1 MRRQSRACVG
11 DERRRVGVRLRAR
24 VCGRYAHGAAL
35 PPHTATRPLVSR
47 ASPTMRFSV
56 EGVEVFFPYDR
67 LYPEQYAYMV
77 EMKRALD
84 ARGHGALEMPTGTG
98 KTITCLSLCVSY
110 QLAHPECGKLIY
122 CTRTV
127 PEMEKVLAELRTLH
141 EYIGKALGTET
152 ARMLALGLSSRKNMC
167 IHPKVADEGS
177 RESVDARCRRL
188 TASWVREKK
197 LEREA
202 RGEAPADEADGKEL
216 ESCEF
221 FEDFESAGEGAV
233 LPPGVYTL
241 HDLRAFGRTKKWCPY
256 FLARN
261 MIAYANVVVY
271 NYQYLLDPKV
281 AGLVSSALEKECI
294 VVFDEA
300 HNIDN
305 VCIEAL
311 SVNLRQQTLD
321 NAGRSITALNSRIER
336 AKQTDE
342 RRLRQEYERLVNG
355 LAQQG
360 VLARGGGEDA
370 LMNPVIPDDI
380 LREAVPGNIR
390 RAEHF
395 VAVLRRFV
403 EYLKI
408 RLQSTQVEQ
417 ETPTAFL
424 SHCAANA
431 GIDGK
436 TLKFCYDRLT
446 SLLKTLEVVDMEEFN
461 ALSLV
466 ADFATLVGTYSKGF
480 SLILEPY
487 DERYPNI
494 PDPVLQLS
502 CLDASLA
509 IKPVFERFQSVFITS
524 GTLSPIDLYP
534 KLLGFNPVSI
544 RSLNMTL
551 TRDCLCPMV
560 ITRGADQQAVST
572 KFDMRDDP
580 NVIQNYGRILI
591 GLAQTVPDGIVAF
604 FVSYSYMENIVSKWH
619 ETGVLREIMQ
629 HKLVFIET
637 TDVVETSL
645 ALDNYRRACNCG
657 RGAIFLSV
665 ARGKVAEG
673 IDFDRHY
680 GRAVV
685 MYGVPY
691 QYTLSRILR
700 ARLEYLRET
709 FQIKES
715 DFLSFDAVRQAA
727 QCVGRVIRSKA
738 DYGLM
743 VFADKRYNSQDKRG
757 KLPGWITTHL
767 REEVLNLSTD
777 MAMQVSRTFM
787 RAMSQPF
794 SHEDNKKSLLDQSD
808 LDRIAKEGGYTATKQ
823 LTARTMAPQ
832 IMINQ

>member
-1 MRRQSRACVG
+1 
-11 DERRRVGVRLRAR
+11 
-24 VCGRYAHGAAL
+24 
-35 PPHTATRPLVSR
+35 
-47 ASPTMRFSV
+47 MRFSV

-188 TASWVREKK
+188 TASWVREKN

-202 RGEAPADEADGKEL
+202 RGEAPADGADGNEL

-832 IMINQ
+832 IMIDHQ

>member
-1 MRRQSRACVG
+1 MIFN
-11 DERRRVGVRLRAR
+11 L
-24 VCGRYAHGAAL
+24 
-35 PPHTATRPLVSR
+35 
-47 ASPTMRFSV
+47 
-56 EGVEVFFPYDR
+56 EGLTVYFPYEYV
-67 LYPEQYAYMV
+67 YPEQYKYML
-77 EMKRALD
+77 ELKHGLD
-84 ARGHGALEMPTGTG
+84 AKGHGCLEMPTGTG
-98 KTITCLSLCVSY
+98 KTITCLALITSY

-127 PEMEKVLAELRTLH
+127 PEMEKVLAELRVLQAYREKH
-141 EYIGKALGTET
+141 VGKASEI
-152 ARMLALGLSSRKNMC
+152 MALGLSSRKNMC
-167 IHPKVADEGS
+167 IHPRVADEGS

-188 TASWVREKK
+188 TASWVREKHMDCVS
-197 LEREA
+197 RE
-202 RGEAPADEADGKEL
+202 EETSTEL
-216 ESCEF
+216 CQF
-221 FEDFESAGEGAV
+221 FEDYEKEGPDAV

-241 HDLRAFGRTKKWCPY
+241 ADLREFGRKKGWCPY
-256 FLARN
+256 FLARH
-261 MIAYANVVVY
+261 MIGVANVVVY

-281 AGLVSSALEKECI
+281 SSLVSRELEKECV

-321 NAGRSITALNSRIER
+321 AAGRNITSLSGKIER
-336 AKQTDE
+336 AKQTDA
-342 RRLRQEYERLVNG
+342 RRLREEYARLVDG

-360 VLARGGGEDA
+360 VLRRGGGEDA
-370 LMNPVIPDDI
+370 LQNPVIPDDI

-395 VAVLRRFV
+395 VAFLRRFV
-403 EYLKI
+403 EYLKT
-408 RLQSTQVEQ
+408 RMRATQVEQ
-417 ETPTAFL
+417 ETPAAFL
-424 SHCAANA
+424 AHLQRSAA
-431 GIDGK
+431 IDGK

-446 SLLKTLEVVDMEEFN
+446 SLLKTLEIVDTEEYN
-461 ALSLV
+461 AVSLV
-466 ADFATLVGTYSKGF
+466 ADFGTLVGTYQAGF

-494 PDPVLQLS
+494 PDPVFQLC

-509 IKPVFERFQSVFITS
+509 VRPVFEKFQSVFITS
-524 GTLSPIDLYP
+524 GTLSPIELYP
-534 KLLGFNPVSI
+534 RLLSFNPVCIS
-544 RSLNMTL
+544 SLPMTL
-551 TRDCLCPMV
+551 TRECLCPVV

-580 NVIQNYGRILI
+580 GVIQNYGRILI
-591 GLAQTVPDGIVAF
+591 DLAATVPDGLVAF
-604 FVSYSYMENIVSKWH
+604 FVSYSYMEQIVSKWH
-619 ETGVLREIMQ
+619 ETGVLQQVMQ

-637 TDVVETSL
+637 QDVVETSL

-657 RGAIFLSV
+657 RGAVFLSV

-680 GRAVV
+680 GRAVI

-691 QYTLSRILR
+691 QYTLSRVLR

-709 FQIKES
+709 FQIKEA
-715 DFLSFDAVRQAA
+715 DFLAFDAVRQAA

-743 VFADKRYNSQDKRG
+743 VFADKRYNSHDKRG

-767 REEVLNLSTD
+767 HEQQLNLSTD
-777 MAMQVSRTFM
+777 MAVQIARAFM
-787 RAMSQPF
+787 REMAQPY
-794 SHEDNKKSLLDQSD
+794 DRGVAGKQLLDQAACD
-808 LDRIAKEGGYTATKQ
+808 ALAKQAGFE
-823 LTARTMAPQ
+823 APRAIPPSGQ
-832 IMINQ
+832 S

>member
-1 MRRQSRACVG
+1 MIFN
-11 DERRRVGVRLRAR
+11 L
-24 VCGRYAHGAAL
+24 
-35 PPHTATRPLVSR
+35 
-47 ASPTMRFSV
+47 
-56 EGVEVFFPYDR
+56 EGLTVYFPYEYV
-67 LYPEQYAYMV
+67 YPEQYKYML
-77 EMKRALD
+77 ELKHGLD
-84 ARGHGALEMPTGTG
+84 AKGHGCLEMPTGTG
-98 KTITCLSLCVSY
+98 KTITCLALITSY

-127 PEMEKVLAELRTLH
+127 PEMEKVLAELRVLQAYREKH
-141 EYIGKALGTET
+141 VGKASEI
-152 ARMLALGLSSRKNMC
+152 MALGLSSRKNMC
-167 IHPKVADEGS
+167 IHPRVADEGS

-188 TASWVREKK
+188 TASWVREKHMDCVS
-197 LEREA
+197 RE
-202 RGEAPADEADGKEL
+202 EETSTEL
-216 ESCEF
+216 CQF
-221 FEDFESAGEGAV
+221 FEDYEKEGPDAV

-241 HDLRAFGRTKKWCPY
+241 ADLREFGRKKGWCPY
-256 FLARN
+256 FLARH
-261 MIAYANVVVY
+261 MIGVANVVVY

-281 AGLVSSALEKECI
+281 SSLVSRELEKECV

-321 NAGRSITALNSRIER
+321 AAGRNITSLSGKIER
-336 AKQTDE
+336 AKQTDA
-342 RRLRQEYERLVNG
+342 RRLREEYARLVDG

-360 VLARGGGEDA
+360 VLRRGGGEDA
-370 LMNPVIPDDI
+370 LQNPVIPDDI

-395 VAVLRRFV
+395 VAFLRRFV
-403 EYLKI
+403 EYLKT
-408 RLQSTQVEQ
+408 RMRATQVEQ
-417 ETPTAFL
+417 ETPAAFL
-424 SHCAANA
+424 AHLQRSAA
-431 GIDGK
+431 IDGK

-446 SLLKTLEVVDMEEFN
+446 SLLKTLEIVDTEEYN
-461 ALSLV
+461 AVSLV
-466 ADFATLVGTYSKGF
+466 ADFGTLVGTYQAGF

-494 PDPVLQLS
+494 PDPVFQLC

-509 IKPVFERFQSVFITS
+509 VRPVFEKFQSVFITS
-524 GTLSPIDLYP
+524 GTLSPIELYP
-534 KLLGFNPVSI
+534 RLLSFNPVCIS
-544 RSLNMTL
+544 SLPMTL
-551 TRDCLCPMV
+551 TRECLCPVV

-580 NVIQNYGRILI
+580 GVIQNYGRILI
-591 GLAQTVPDGIVAF
+591 DLAATVPDGLVAF
-604 FVSYSYMENIVSKWH
+604 FVSYSYMEQIVSKWH
-619 ETGVLREIMQ
+619 ETGVLQQVMQ

-637 TDVVETSL
+637 QDVVETSL

-657 RGAIFLSV
+657 RGAVFLSV

-680 GRAVV
+680 GRAVI

-691 QYTLSRILR
+691 QYTLSRVLR

-709 FQIKES
+709 FQIKEA
-715 DFLSFDAVRQAA
+715 DFLAFDAVRQAA

-743 VFADKRYNSQDKRG
+743 VFADKRYNSHDKRG

-767 REEVLNLSTD
+767 QEQQLNLSTD
-777 MAMQVSRTFM
+777 MAVQIARAFM
-787 RAMSQPF
+787 REMAQPY
-794 SHEDNKKSLLDQSD
+794 DRGVAGKQLLDQAACD
-808 LDRIAKEGGYTATKQ
+808 ALAKQAGFEAPRAIPP
-823 LTARTMAPQ
+823 ARQ
-832 IMINQ
+832 S

>member
-1 MRRQSRACVG
+1 MIFN
-11 DERRRVGVRLRAR
+11 L
-24 VCGRYAHGAAL
+24 
-35 PPHTATRPLVSR
+35 
-47 ASPTMRFSV
+47 
-56 EGVEVFFPYDR
+56 EGLTVYFPYEYV
-67 LYPEQYAYMV
+67 YPEQYKYML
-77 EMKRALD
+77 ELKHGLD
-84 ARGHGALEMPTGTG
+84 AKGHGCLEMPTGTG
-98 KTITCLSLCVSY
+98 KTITCLALITSY

-127 PEMEKVLAELRTLH
+127 PEMEKVLAELRVLQAYREKH
-141 EYIGKALGTET
+141 VGKASEI
-152 ARMLALGLSSRKNMC
+152 MALGLSSRKNMC

-188 TASWVREKK
+188 TASWVREKHIDAAS
-197 LEREA
+197 RE
-202 RGEAPADEADGKEL
+202 EETSTEL
-216 ESCEF
+216 CQF
-221 FEDFESAGEGAV
+221 FEDYEKEGPDAV

-241 HDLRAFGRTKKWCPY
+241 ADLREFGRKKGWCPY
-256 FLARN
+256 FLARH
-261 MIAYANVVVY
+261 MIGVANVVVY

-281 AGLVSSALEKECI
+281 SSLVSRELEKECV

-321 NAGRSITALNSRIER
+321 AAGRNITSLSGKIER
-336 AKQTDE
+336 AKQTDA
-342 RRLRQEYERLVNG
+342 RKLREEYARLVDG

-360 VLARGGGEDA
+360 VLRRGGGEDA
-370 LMNPVIPDDI
+370 LQNPVIPDDI

-395 VAVLRRFV
+395 VAFLRRFV
-403 EYLKI
+403 EYLKT
-408 RLQSTQVEQ
+408 RMRATQVEQ

-424 SHCAANA
+424 AHLQRSAA
-431 GIDGK
+431 IDGK

-446 SLLKTLEVVDMEEFN
+446 SLLKTLEIVDTEEYN
-461 ALSLV
+461 AVSLV
-466 ADFATLVGTYSKGF
+466 ADFGTLVGTYQAGF

-494 PDPVLQLS
+494 PDPVFQLC

-509 IKPVFERFQSVFITS
+509 VRPVFEKFQSVFITS
-524 GTLSPIDLYP
+524 GTLSPIELYP
-534 KLLGFNPVSI
+534 RLLSFNPVCI
-544 RSLNMTL
+544 ASLPMTL
-551 TRDCLCPMV
+551 TRDCLRPMV

-580 NVIQNYGRILI
+580 GVIQNYGRILI
-591 GLAQTVPDGIVAF
+591 DLAAAVPDGLVAF
-604 FVSYSYMENIVSKWH
+604 FVSYSYMEQIVSKWH
-619 ETGVLREIMQ
+619 ETGVLQQVMQ

-637 TDVVETSL
+637 QDVVETSL

-657 RGAIFLSV
+657 RGAVFLSV

-680 GRAVV
+680 GRAVI

-691 QYTLSRILR
+691 QYTLSRVLR

-709 FQIKES
+709 FQIKEA
-715 DFLSFDAVRQAA
+715 DFLAFDAVRQAA

-743 VFADKRYNSQDKRG
+743 VFADKRYNSHDKRG

-767 REEVLNLSTD
+767 QEQQLNLSTD
-777 MAMQVSRTFM
+777 MAVQIARAFM
-787 RAMSQPF
+787 REMAQPY
-794 SHEDNKKSLLDQSD
+794 DRGVAGKQLLDQAACD
-808 LDRIAKEGGYTATKQ
+808 ALAKQAGFGAPSAT
-823 LTARTMAPQ
+823 LPSGRS
-832 IMINQ
+832 

>member
-1 MRRQSRACVG
+1 MIFN
-11 DERRRVGVRLRAR
+11 L
-24 VCGRYAHGAAL
+24 
-35 PPHTATRPLVSR
+35 
-47 ASPTMRFSV
+47 
-56 EGVEVFFPYDR
+56 EGLTVYFPYEYV
-67 LYPEQYAYMV
+67 YPEQYKYML
-77 EMKRALD
+77 ELKHGLD
-84 ARGHGALEMPTGTG
+84 AKGHGCLEMPTGTG
-98 KTITCLSLCVSY
+98 KTITCLALITSY

-127 PEMEKVLAELRTLH
+127 PEMEKVLAELRVLQAYREKH
-141 EYIGKALGTET
+141 VGKASEI
-152 ARMLALGLSSRKNMC
+152 MALGLSSRKNMC

-188 TASWVREKK
+188 TASWVREKHIDAAS
-197 LEREA
+197 RE
-202 RGEAPADEADGKEL
+202 EETSTEL
-216 ESCEF
+216 CQF
-221 FEDFESAGEGAV
+221 FEDYEKEGPDAV

-241 HDLRAFGRTKKWCPY
+241 ADLREFGRKKGWCPY
-256 FLARN
+256 FLARH
-261 MIAYANVVVY
+261 MIGVANVVVY

-281 AGLVSSALEKECI
+281 SSLVSRELEKECV
-294 VVFDEA
+294 VVFDKA

-321 NAGRSITALNSRIER
+321 AAGRNITSLSGKIER
-336 AKQTDE
+336 AKQTDA
-342 RRLRQEYERLVNG
+342 RKLREEYARLVDG

-360 VLARGGGEDA
+360 VLRRGGGEDA
-370 LMNPVIPDDI
+370 LQNPVIPDDI

-395 VAVLRRFV
+395 VAFLRRFV
-403 EYLKI
+403 EYLKT
-408 RLQSTQVEQ
+408 RMRATQVEQ

-424 SHCAANA
+424 AHLQRSAA
-431 GIDGK
+431 IDGK

-446 SLLKTLEVVDMEEFN
+446 SLLKTLEIVDTEEYN
-461 ALSLV
+461 AISLI
-466 ADFATLVGTYSKGF
+466 ADFGTLVGTYQAGF

-494 PDPVLQLS
+494 PDPVFQLC

-509 IKPVFERFQSVFITS
+509 VRPVFEKFQSVFITS
-524 GTLSPIDLYP
+524 GTLSPIELYP
-534 KLLGFNPVSI
+534 RLLSFNPVCI
-544 RSLNMTL
+544 ASLPMTL
-551 TRDCLCPMV
+551 TRDCLRPMV

-580 NVIQNYGRILI
+580 GVIQNYGRILI
-591 GLAQTVPDGIVAF
+591 DLAAAVPDGLVAF
-604 FVSYSYMENIVSKWH
+604 FVSYSYMEQIVSKWH
-619 ETGVLREIMQ
+619 ETGVLQQVMQ

-637 TDVVETSL
+637 QDVVETSL

-657 RGAIFLSV
+657 RGAVFLSV

-680 GRAVV
+680 GRAVI

-691 QYTLSRILR
+691 QYTLSRVLR

-709 FQIKES
+709 FQIKEA
-715 DFLSFDAVRQAA
+715 DFLAFDAVRQAA

-743 VFADKRYNSQDKRG
+743 VFADKRYNSHDKRG

-767 REEVLNLSTD
+767 QEQQLNLSTD
-777 MAMQVSRTFM
+777 MAVQIARAFM
-787 RAMSQPF
+787 REMAQPY
-794 SHEDNKKSLLDQSD
+794 DRGVAGKQLLDQAACD
-808 LDRIAKEGGYTATKQ
+808 ALAKQAGFGAPSAT
-823 LTARTMAPQ
+823 LPSGRS
-832 IMINQ
+832 

>member
-1 MRRQSRACVG
+1 MIFN
-11 DERRRVGVRLRAR
+11 L
-24 VCGRYAHGAAL
+24 
-35 PPHTATRPLVSR
+35 
-47 ASPTMRFSV
+47 
-56 EGVEVFFPYDR
+56 EGLTVYFPYEYV
-67 LYPEQYAYMV
+67 YPEQYKYML
-77 EMKRALD
+77 ELKHGLD
-84 ARGHGALEMPTGTG
+84 AKGHGCLEMPTGTG
-98 KTITCLSLCVSY
+98 KTITCLALITSY

-127 PEMEKVLAELRTLH
+127 PEMEKVLAELRVLQAYREKH
-141 EYIGKALGTET
+141 VGKASEI
-152 ARMLALGLSSRKNMC
+152 MALGLSSRKNMC

-188 TASWVREKK
+188 TASWVREKHIDAAS
-197 LEREA
+197 RE
-202 RGEAPADEADGKEL
+202 EETSTEL
-216 ESCEF
+216 CQF
-221 FEDFESAGEGAV
+221 FEDYEKEGPDAV

-241 HDLRAFGRTKKWCPY
+241 ADLREFGRKKGWCPY
-256 FLARN
+256 FLARH
-261 MIAYANVVVY
+261 MIGVANVVVY

-281 AGLVSSALEKECI
+281 SSLVSRELEKECV

-321 NAGRSITALNSRIER
+321 AAGRNITSLSGKIER
-336 AKQTDE
+336 AKQTDA
-342 RRLRQEYERLVNG
+342 RRLREEYARLVDG

-360 VLARGGGEDA
+360 VLHRGGGEDA
-370 LMNPVIPDDI
+370 LQNPVIPDDI

-395 VAVLRRFV
+395 VAFLRRFV
-403 EYLKI
+403 EYLKT
-408 RLQSTQVEQ
+408 RMRATQVEQ
-417 ETPTAFL
+417 ETPAAFL
-424 SHCAANA
+424 AHLQRSAA
-431 GIDGK
+431 IDGK

-446 SLLKTLEVVDMEEFN
+446 SLLKTLEIVDTEEYN
-461 ALSLV
+461 AVSLV
-466 ADFATLVGTYSKGF
+466 ADFGTLVGTYQAGF

-494 PDPVLQLS
+494 PDPVFQLC

-509 IKPVFERFQSVFITS
+509 VRPVFEKFQSVFITS
-524 GTLSPIDLYP
+524 GTLSPIELYP
-534 KLLGFNPVSI
+534 RLLSFNPVCIS
-544 RSLNMTL
+544 SLPMTL
-551 TRDCLCPMV
+551 TRECLCPVV

-580 NVIQNYGRILI
+580 GVIQNYGRILI
-591 GLAQTVPDGIVAF
+591 DLAATVPDGLVAF
-604 FVSYSYMENIVSKWH
+604 FVSYSYMEQIVSKWH
-619 ETGVLREIMQ
+619 ETGVLQQVMQ

-637 TDVVETSL
+637 QDVVETSL

-657 RGAIFLSV
+657 RGAVFLSV

-680 GRAVV
+680 GRAVI

-691 QYTLSRILR
+691 QYTLSRVLR

-709 FQIKES
+709 FQIKEA
-715 DFLSFDAVRQAA
+715 DFLAFDAVRQAA

-743 VFADKRYNSQDKRG
+743 VFADKRYNSHDKRG

-767 REEVLNLSTD
+767 QEQQLNLSTD
-777 MAMQVSRTFM
+777 MAVQIARAFM
-787 RAMSQPF
+787 REMAQPY
-794 SHEDNKKSLLDQSD
+794 DRGVAGKQLLDQAACD
-808 LDRIAKEGGYTATKQ
+808 ALAKQAGFGAPSAT
-823 LTARTMAPQ
+823 LPSGRS
-832 IMINQ
+832 

>member
-1 MRRQSRACVG
+1 
-11 DERRRVGVRLRAR
+11 
-24 VCGRYAHGAAL
+24 
-35 PPHTATRPLVSR
+35 
-47 ASPTMRFSV
+47 MRFSV

-544 RSLNMTL
+544 RSLHMTL

-832 IMINQ
+832 IMINHQ

>member
-1 MRRQSRACVG
+1 MIFN
-11 DERRRVGVRLRAR
+11 L
-24 VCGRYAHGAAL
+24 
-35 PPHTATRPLVSR
+35 
-47 ASPTMRFSV
+47 
-56 EGVEVFFPYDR
+56 EGLTVYFPYEYV
-67 LYPEQYAYMV
+67 YPEQYKYML
-77 EMKRALD
+77 ELKHGLD
-84 ARGHGALEMPTGTG
+84 AKGHGCLEMPTGTG
-98 KTITCLSLCVSY
+98 KTITCLALITSY

-127 PEMEKVLAELRTLH
+127 PEMEKVLAELRVLQAYREKH
-141 EYIGKALGTET
+141 VGKASEI
-152 ARMLALGLSSRKNMC
+152 MALGLSSRKNMC
-167 IHPKVADEGS
+167 IHPRVADEGS

-188 TASWVREKK
+188 TASWVREKHMDCVS
-197 LEREA
+197 RE
-202 RGEAPADEADGKEL
+202 EETSTEL
-216 ESCEF
+216 CQF
-221 FEDFESAGEGAV
+221 FEDYEKEGPDAV

-241 HDLRAFGRTKKWCPY
+241 ADLREFGRKKGWCPY
-256 FLARN
+256 FLARH
-261 MIAYANVVVY
+261 MIGVANVVVY

-281 AGLVSSALEKECI
+281 SSLVSRELEKECV

-321 NAGRSITALNSRIER
+321 AAGRNITSLSGKIER
-336 AKQTDE
+336 AKQTDA
-342 RRLRQEYERLVNG
+342 RKLREEYARLVDG

-360 VLARGGGEDA
+360 VLRRGGGEDA
-370 LMNPVIPDDI
+370 LQNPVIPDDI

-395 VAVLRRFV
+395 VAFLRRFV
-403 EYLKI
+403 EYLKT
-408 RLQSTQVEQ
+408 RMRATQVEQ

-424 SHCAANA
+424 AHLQRNAA
-431 GIDGK
+431 IDGK

-446 SLLKTLEVVDMEEFN
+446 SLLKTLEIVDTEEYN
-461 ALSLV
+461 AVSLV
-466 ADFATLVGTYSKGF
+466 ADFGTLVGTYQAGF

-494 PDPVLQLS
+494 PDPVFQLC

-509 IKPVFERFQSVFITS
+509 VRPVFEKFQSVFITS
-524 GTLSPIDLYP
+524 GTLSPIELYP
-534 KLLGFNPVSI
+534 RLLSFNPVCI
-544 RSLNMTL
+544 ASLPMTL
-551 TRDCLCPMV
+551 TRDCLRPMV

-580 NVIQNYGRILI
+580 GVIQNYGRILI
-591 GLAQTVPDGIVAF
+591 DLAAAVPDGLVAF
-604 FVSYSYMENIVSKWH
+604 FVSYSYMEQIVSKWH
-619 ETGVLREIMQ
+619 ETGVLQQVMQ

-637 TDVVETSL
+637 QDVVETSL

-657 RGAIFLSV
+657 RGAVFLSV

-680 GRAVV
+680 GRAVI

-691 QYTLSRILR
+691 QYTLSRVLR

-709 FQIKES
+709 FQIKEA
-715 DFLSFDAVRQAA
+715 DFLAFDAVRQAA

-743 VFADKRYNSQDKRG
+743 VFADKRYNSHDKRG

-767 REEVLNLSTD
+767 QEQQLNLSTD
-777 MAMQVSRTFM
+777 MAVQIARAFM
-787 RAMSQPF
+787 REMAQPY
-794 SHEDNKKSLLDQSD
+794 DRGVAGKQLLDQAACD
-808 LDRIAKEGGYTATKQ
+808 ALAKQAGFGAPSAT
-823 LTARTMAPQ
+823 LPSGRS
-832 IMINQ
+832 

>member
-1 MRRQSRACVG
+1 MIFN
-11 DERRRVGVRLRAR
+11 L
-24 VCGRYAHGAAL
+24 
-35 PPHTATRPLVSR
+35 
-47 ASPTMRFSV
+47 
-56 EGVEVFFPYDR
+56 EGLTVYFPYEYV
-67 LYPEQYAYMV
+67 YPEQYKYML
-77 EMKRALD
+77 ELKHGLD
-84 ARGHGALEMPTGTG
+84 AKGHGCLEMPTGTG
-98 KTITCLSLCVSY
+98 KTITCLALITSY

-127 PEMEKVLAELRTLH
+127 PEMEKVLAELRVLQAYREKH
-141 EYIGKALGTET
+141 VGKASEI
-152 ARMLALGLSSRKNMC
+152 MALGLSSRKNMC

-188 TASWVREKK
+188 TASWVREKHIDAAS
-197 LEREA
+197 RE
-202 RGEAPADEADGKEL
+202 EETSTEL
-216 ESCEF
+216 CQF
-221 FEDFESAGEGAV
+221 FEDYEKEGPDAV

-241 HDLRAFGRTKKWCPY
+241 ADLREFGRKKGWCPY
-256 FLARN
+256 FLARH
-261 MIAYANVVVY
+261 MIGVANVVVY

-281 AGLVSSALEKECI
+281 SSLVSRELEKECV

-321 NAGRSITALNSRIER
+321 AAGRNITSLSGKIER
-336 AKQTDE
+336 AKQTDA
-342 RRLRQEYERLVNG
+342 RKLREEYARLVDG

-360 VLARGGGEDA
+360 VLRRGGGEDA
-370 LMNPVIPDDI
+370 LQNPVIPDDI

-395 VAVLRRFV
+395 VAFLRRFV
-403 EYLKI
+403 EYLKT
-408 RLQSTQVEQ
+408 RMRATQVEQ
-417 ETPTAFL
+417 ETPAAFL
-424 SHCAANA
+424 AHLQRSAA
-431 GIDGK
+431 IDGK

-446 SLLKTLEVVDMEEFN
+446 SLLKTLEIVDTEEYN
-461 ALSLV
+461 AVSLV
-466 ADFATLVGTYSKGF
+466 ADFGTLVGTYQAGF

-494 PDPVLQLS
+494 PDPVFQLC

-509 IKPVFERFQSVFITS
+509 VRPVFEKFQSVFITS
-524 GTLSPIDLYP
+524 GTLSPIELYP
-534 KLLGFNPVSI
+534 RLLSFNPVCI
-544 RSLNMTL
+544 ASLPMTL
-551 TRDCLCPMV
+551 TRDCLRPMV

-580 NVIQNYGRILI
+580 GVIQNYGRILI
-591 GLAQTVPDGIVAF
+591 DLAAAVPDGLVAF
-604 FVSYSYMENIVSKWH
+604 FVSYSYMEQIVSKWH
-619 ETGVLREIMQ
+619 ETGVLQQVMQ

-637 TDVVETSL
+637 QDVVETSL

-657 RGAIFLSV
+657 RGAVFLSV

-680 GRAVV
+680 GRAVI

-691 QYTLSRILR
+691 QYTLSRVLR

-709 FQIKES
+709 FQIKEA
-715 DFLSFDAVRQAA
+715 DFLAFDAVRQAA

-743 VFADKRYNSQDKRG
+743 VFADKRYNSHDKRG

-767 REEVLNLSTD
+767 QEQQLNLSTD
-777 MAMQVSRTFM
+777 MAVQIARAFM
-787 RAMSQPF
+787 REMAQPY
-794 SHEDNKKSLLDQSD
+794 DRGVAGKQLLDQAACD
-808 LDRIAKEGGYTATKQ
+808 ALAKQAGFGAPSAT
-823 LTARTMAPQ
+823 LPSGRS
-832 IMINQ
+832 

>member
-1 MRRQSRACVG
+1 MIFN
-11 DERRRVGVRLRAR
+11 L
-24 VCGRYAHGAAL
+24 
-35 PPHTATRPLVSR
+35 
-47 ASPTMRFSV
+47 
-56 EGVEVFFPYDR
+56 EGLTVYFPYEYV
-67 LYPEQYAYMV
+67 YPEQYKYML
-77 EMKRALD
+77 ELKHGLD
-84 ARGHGALEMPTGTG
+84 AKGHGCLEMPTGTG
-98 KTITCLSLCVSY
+98 KTITCLALITSY

-127 PEMEKVLAELRTLH
+127 PEMEKVLAELRVLQAYREKH
-141 EYIGKALGTET
+141 VGKASEI
-152 ARMLALGLSSRKNMC
+152 MALGLSSRKNMC
-167 IHPKVADEGS
+167 IHPRVADEGS

-188 TASWVREKK
+188 TASWVREKHI
-197 LEREA
+197 ESVSRE
-202 RGEAPADEADGKEL
+202 EETSTEL
-216 ESCEF
+216 CQF
-221 FEDFESAGEGAV
+221 FEDYEKEGPDAV

-241 HDLRAFGRTKKWCPY
+241 ADLREFGRKKGWCPY
-256 FLARN
+256 FLARH
-261 MIAYANVVVY
+261 MIGVANVVVY

-281 AGLVSSALEKECI
+281 SSLVSRELEKECV

-321 NAGRSITALNSRIER
+321 AAGRNITSLSGKIER
-336 AKQTDE
+336 AKQTDA
-342 RRLRQEYERLVNG
+342 RRLREEYARLVDG

-360 VLARGGGEDA
+360 VLRRGGGEDA
-370 LMNPVIPDDI
+370 LQNPVIPDDI

-395 VAVLRRFV
+395 VAFLRRFV
-403 EYLKI
+403 EYLKT
-408 RLQSTQVEQ
+408 RMRATQVEQ
-417 ETPTAFL
+417 ETPAAFL
-424 SHCAANA
+424 AHLQRSAA
-431 GIDGK
+431 IDGK

-446 SLLKTLEVVDMEEFN
+446 SLLKTLEIVDTEEYN
-461 ALSLV
+461 AVSLV
-466 ADFATLVGTYSKGF
+466 ADFGTLVGTYQAGF

-494 PDPVLQLS
+494 PDPVFQLC

-509 IKPVFERFQSVFITS
+509 VRPVFEKFQSVFITS
-524 GTLSPIDLYP
+524 GTLSPIELYP
-534 KLLGFNPVSI
+534 RLLSFNPVCIS
-544 RSLNMTL
+544 SLPMTL
-551 TRDCLCPMV
+551 TRECLCPVV

-580 NVIQNYGRILI
+580 GVIQNYGRILI
-591 GLAQTVPDGIVAF
+591 DLAATVPDGLVAF
-604 FVSYSYMENIVSKWH
+604 FVSYSYMEQIVSKWH
-619 ETGVLREIMQ
+619 ETGVLQQVMQ

-637 TDVVETSL
+637 QDVVETSL

-657 RGAIFLSV
+657 RGAVFLSV

-680 GRAVV
+680 GRAVI

-691 QYTLSRILR
+691 QYTLSRVLR

-709 FQIKES
+709 FQIKEA
-715 DFLSFDAVRQAA
+715 DFLAFDAVRQAA

-743 VFADKRYNSQDKRG
+743 VFADKRYNSHDKRG

-767 REEVLNLSTD
+767 HEQQLNLSTD
-777 MAMQVSRTFM
+777 MAVQIARAFM
-787 RAMSQPF
+787 REMAQPY
-794 SHEDNKKSLLDQSD
+794 DRGVAGKQLLDQAACD
-808 LDRIAKEGGYTATKQ
+808 ALAKQAGFEAPRAIPP
-823 LTARTMAPQ
+823 ARQ
-832 IMINQ
+832 S

>member
-1 MRRQSRACVG
+1 MIFN
-11 DERRRVGVRLRAR
+11 L
-24 VCGRYAHGAAL
+24 
-35 PPHTATRPLVSR
+35 
-47 ASPTMRFSV
+47 
-56 EGVEVFFPYDR
+56 EGLTVYFPYEYV
-67 LYPEQYAYMV
+67 YPEQYKYML
-77 EMKRALD
+77 ELKHGLD
-84 ARGHGALEMPTGTG
+84 AKGHGCLEMPTGTG
-98 KTITCLSLCVSY
+98 KTITCLALITSY

-127 PEMEKVLAELRTLH
+127 PEMEKVLAELRVLQAYREKH
-141 EYIGKALGTET
+141 VGKASEI
-152 ARMLALGLSSRKNMC
+152 MALGLSSRKNMC

-188 TASWVREKK
+188 TASWVREKHIDAAS
-197 LEREA
+197 RE
-202 RGEAPADEADGKEL
+202 EETSTEL
-216 ESCEF
+216 CQF
-221 FEDFESAGEGAV
+221 FEDYEKEGPDAV

-241 HDLRAFGRTKKWCPY
+241 ADLREFGRKKGWCPY
-256 FLARN
+256 FLARH
-261 MIAYANVVVY
+261 MIGVANVVVY

-281 AGLVSSALEKECI
+281 SSLVSRELEKECV

-321 NAGRSITALNSRIER
+321 AAGRNITSLSGKIER
-336 AKQTDE
+336 AKQTDA
-342 RRLRQEYERLVNG
+342 RRLREEYARLVDG

-360 VLARGGGEDA
+360 VLRRGGGEDA
-370 LMNPVIPDDI
+370 LQNPVIPDDI

-395 VAVLRRFV
+395 VAFLRRFV
-403 EYLKI
+403 EYLKT
-408 RLQSTQVEQ
+408 RMRATQVEQ

-424 SHCAANA
+424 AHLQRSAA
-431 GIDGK
+431 IDGK

-446 SLLKTLEVVDMEEFN
+446 SLLKTLEIVDTEEYN
-461 ALSLV
+461 AVSLV
-466 ADFATLVGTYSKGF
+466 ADFGTLVGTYQAGF

-494 PDPVLQLS
+494 PDPVFQLC

-509 IKPVFERFQSVFITS
+509 VRPVFEKFQSVFITS
-524 GTLSPIDLYP
+524 GTLSPIELYP
-534 KLLGFNPVSI
+534 RLLSFNPVCI
-544 RSLNMTL
+544 ASLPMTL
-551 TRDCLCPMV
+551 TRECLCPVV

-580 NVIQNYGRILI
+580 GVIQNYGRILI
-591 GLAQTVPDGIVAF
+591 DLAAAVPDGLVAF
-604 FVSYSYMENIVSKWH
+604 FVSYSYMEQIVSKWH
-619 ETGVLREIMQ
+619 ETGVLQQVMQ

-637 TDVVETSL
+637 QDVVETSL

-657 RGAIFLSV
+657 RGAVFLSV

-680 GRAVV
+680 GRAVI

-691 QYTLSRILR
+691 QYTLSRVLR

-709 FQIKES
+709 FQIKEA
-715 DFLSFDAVRQAA
+715 DFLAFDAVRQAA

-743 VFADKRYNSQDKRG
+743 VFADKRYNSHDKRG

-767 REEVLNLSTD
+767 QEQQLNLSTD
-777 MAMQVSRTFM
+777 MAVQIARAFM
-787 RAMSQPF
+787 REMAQPY
-794 SHEDNKKSLLDQSD
+794 DRGVAGKQLLDQAACD
-808 LDRIAKEGGYTATKQ
+808 ALAKQAGFGAPSAT
-823 LTARTMAPQ
+823 LPSGRS
-832 IMINQ
+832 

>member
-1 MRRQSRACVG
+1 MIFN
-11 DERRRVGVRLRAR
+11 L
-24 VCGRYAHGAAL
+24 
-35 PPHTATRPLVSR
+35 
-47 ASPTMRFSV
+47 
-56 EGVEVFFPYDR
+56 EGLTVYFPYEYV
-67 LYPEQYAYMV
+67 YPEQYKYML
-77 EMKRALD
+77 ELKHGLD
-84 ARGHGALEMPTGTG
+84 AKGHGCLEMPTGTG
-98 KTITCLSLCVSY
+98 KTITCLALITSY

-127 PEMEKVLAELRTLH
+127 PEMEKVLAELRVLQAYREKH
-141 EYIGKALGTET
+141 VGKASEI
-152 ARMLALGLSSRKNMC
+152 MALGLSSRKNMC

-188 TASWVREKK
+188 TASWVREKHIDAAS
-197 LEREA
+197 RE
-202 RGEAPADEADGKEL
+202 EETSTEL
-216 ESCEF
+216 CQF
-221 FEDFESAGEGAV
+221 FEDYEKEGPDAV

-241 HDLRAFGRTKKWCPY
+241 ADLREFGRKKGWCPY
-256 FLARN
+256 FLARH
-261 MIAYANVVVY
+261 MIGVANVVVY

-281 AGLVSSALEKECI
+281 SSLVSRELEKECV

-321 NAGRSITALNSRIER
+321 AAGRNITSLSGKIER
-336 AKQTDE
+336 AKQTDA
-342 RRLRQEYERLVNG
+342 RRLREEYARLVDG

-360 VLARGGGEDA
+360 VLRRGGGEDA
-370 LMNPVIPDDI
+370 LQNPVIPDDI

-395 VAVLRRFV
+395 VAFLRRFV
-403 EYLKI
+403 EYLKT
-408 RLQSTQVEQ
+408 RMRATQVEQ

-424 SHCAANA
+424 AHLQRSAA
-431 GIDGK
+431 IDGK

-446 SLLKTLEVVDMEEFN
+446 SLLKTLEIVDTEEYN
-461 ALSLV
+461 AISLI
-466 ADFATLVGTYSKGF
+466 ADFGTLVGTYQAGF

-494 PDPVLQLS
+494 PDPVFQLC

-509 IKPVFERFQSVFITS
+509 VRPVFEKFQSVFITS
-524 GTLSPIDLYP
+524 GTLSPIELYP
-534 KLLGFNPVSI
+534 RLLSFNPVCI
-544 RSLNMTL
+544 ASLPMTL
-551 TRDCLCPMV
+551 TRDCLRPMV

-580 NVIQNYGRILI
+580 GVIQNYGRILI
-591 GLAQTVPDGIVAF
+591 DLAAAVPDGLVAF
-604 FVSYSYMENIVSKWH
+604 FVSYSYMEQIVSKWH
-619 ETGVLREIMQ
+619 ETGVLQQVMQ

-637 TDVVETSL
+637 QDVVETSL

-657 RGAIFLSV
+657 RGAVFLSV

-680 GRAVV
+680 GRAVI

-691 QYTLSRILR
+691 QYTLSRVLR

-709 FQIKES
+709 FQIKEA
-715 DFLSFDAVRQAA
+715 DFLAFDAVRQAA

-743 VFADKRYNSQDKRG
+743 VFADKRYNSHDKRG

-767 REEVLNLSTD
+767 HEQQLNLSTD
-777 MAMQVSRTFM
+777 MAVQIARAFM
-787 RAMSQPF
+787 REMAQPY
-794 SHEDNKKSLLDQSD
+794 DRGVAGKQLLDQAACD
-808 LDRIAKEGGYTATKQ
+808 ALAKQAGFE
-823 LTARTMAPQ
+823 APRAIPPSGQ
-832 IMINQ
+832 S

>member
-1 MRRQSRACVG
+1 MIFN
-11 DERRRVGVRLRAR
+11 L
-24 VCGRYAHGAAL
+24 
-35 PPHTATRPLVSR
+35 
-47 ASPTMRFSV
+47 
-56 EGVEVFFPYDR
+56 EGLTVYFPYEYV
-67 LYPEQYAYMV
+67 YPEQYKYML
-77 EMKRALD
+77 ELKHGLD
-84 ARGHGALEMPTGTG
+84 AKGHGCLEMPTGTG
-98 KTITCLSLCVSY
+98 KTITCLALITSY

-127 PEMEKVLAELRTLH
+127 PEMEKVLAELRVLQAYREKH
-141 EYIGKALGTET
+141 VGKASEI
-152 ARMLALGLSSRKNMC
+152 MALGLSSRKNMC
-167 IHPKVADEGS
+167 IHPRVADEGS

-188 TASWVREKK
+188 TASWVREKHMDCVS
-197 LEREA
+197 RE
-202 RGEAPADEADGKEL
+202 EETSTEL
-216 ESCEF
+216 CQF
-221 FEDFESAGEGAV
+221 FEDYEKEGPDAV

-241 HDLRAFGRTKKWCPY
+241 ADLREFGRKKGWCPY
-256 FLARN
+256 FLARH
-261 MIAYANVVVY
+261 MIGVANVVVY

-281 AGLVSSALEKECI
+281 SSLVSRELEKECV

-321 NAGRSITALNSRIER
+321 AAGRNITSLSGKIER
-336 AKQTDE
+336 AKQTDA
-342 RRLRQEYERLVNG
+342 RKLREEYARLVDG

-360 VLARGGGEDA
+360 VLRRGGGEDA
-370 LMNPVIPDDI
+370 LQNPVIPDDI

-395 VAVLRRFV
+395 VAFLRRFV
-403 EYLKI
+403 EYLKT
-408 RLQSTQVEQ
+408 RMRATQVEQ

-424 SHCAANA
+424 AHLQRSAA
-431 GIDGK
+431 IDGK

-446 SLLKTLEVVDMEEFN
+446 SLLKTLEIVDTEEYN
-461 ALSLV
+461 AVSLV
-466 ADFATLVGTYSKGF
+466 ADFGTLVGTYQAGF

-494 PDPVLQLS
+494 PDPVFQLC

-509 IKPVFERFQSVFITS
+509 VRPVFEKFQSVFITS
-524 GTLSPIDLYP
+524 GTLSPIELYP
-534 KLLGFNPVSI
+534 RLLSFNPVCI
-544 RSLNMTL
+544 ASLPMTL
-551 TRDCLCPMV
+551 TRDCLRPMV

-580 NVIQNYGRILI
+580 GVIQNYGRILI
-591 GLAQTVPDGIVAF
+591 DLAAAVPDGLVAF
-604 FVSYSYMENIVSKWH
+604 FVSYSYMEQIVSKWH
-619 ETGVLREIMQ
+619 ETGVLQQVMQ

-637 TDVVETSL
+637 QDVVETSL

-657 RGAIFLSV
+657 RGAVFLSV

-680 GRAVV
+680 GRAVI

-691 QYTLSRILR
+691 QYTLSRVLR

-709 FQIKES
+709 FQIKEA
-715 DFLSFDAVRQAA
+715 DFLAFDAVRQAA

-743 VFADKRYNSQDKRG
+743 VFADKRYNSHDKRG

-767 REEVLNLSTD
+767 QEQQLNLSTD
-777 MAMQVSRTFM
+777 MAVQIARAFM
-787 RAMSQPF
+787 REMAQPY
-794 SHEDNKKSLLDQSD
+794 DRGVAGKQLLDQAACD
-808 LDRIAKEGGYTATKQ
+808 ALAKQAGFGAPSAT
-823 LTARTMAPQ
+823 LPSGRS
-832 IMINQ
+832 

>member
-1 MRRQSRACVG
+1 MIFN
-11 DERRRVGVRLRAR
+11 L
-24 VCGRYAHGAAL
+24 
-35 PPHTATRPLVSR
+35 
-47 ASPTMRFSV
+47 
-56 EGVEVFFPYDR
+56 EGLTVYFPYEYV
-67 LYPEQYAYMV
+67 YPEQYKYML
-77 EMKRALD
+77 ELKHGLD
-84 ARGHGALEMPTGTG
+84 AKGHGCLEMPTGTG
-98 KTITCLSLCVSY
+98 KTITCLALITSY

-127 PEMEKVLAELRTLH
+127 PEMEKVLAELRVLQAYREKH
-141 EYIGKALGTET
+141 VGKASEI
-152 ARMLALGLSSRKNMC
+152 MALGLSSRKNMC

-188 TASWVREKK
+188 TASWVREKHIDAAS
-197 LEREA
+197 RE
-202 RGEAPADEADGKEL
+202 EETSTEL
-216 ESCEF
+216 CQF
-221 FEDFESAGEGAV
+221 FEDYEKEGPDAV

-241 HDLRAFGRTKKWCPY
+241 ADLREFGRKKGWCPY
-256 FLARN
+256 FLARH
-261 MIAYANVVVY
+261 MIGVANVVVY

-281 AGLVSSALEKECI
+281 SSLVSRELEKECV

-321 NAGRSITALNSRIER
+321 AAGRNITSLSGKIER
-336 AKQTDE
+336 AKQTDA
-342 RRLRQEYERLVNG
+342 RKLREEYARLVDG

-360 VLARGGGEDA
+360 VLRRGGGEDA
-370 LMNPVIPDDI
+370 LQNPVIPDDI

-395 VAVLRRFV
+395 VAFLRRFV
-403 EYLKI
+403 EYLKT
-408 RLQSTQVEQ
+408 RMRATQVEQ

-424 SHCAANA
+424 AHLQRSAA
-431 GIDGK
+431 IDGK

-446 SLLKTLEVVDMEEFN
+446 SLLKTLEIVDTEEYN
-461 ALSLV
+461 AVSLV
-466 ADFATLVGTYSKGF
+466 ADFGTLVGTYQAGF

-494 PDPVLQLS
+494 PDPVFQLC

-509 IKPVFERFQSVFITS
+509 VRPVFEKFQSVFITS
-524 GTLSPIDLYP
+524 GTLSPIELYP
-534 KLLGFNPVSI
+534 RLLSFNPVCI
-544 RSLNMTL
+544 ASLPMTL
-551 TRDCLCPMV
+551 TRDCLRPMV

-580 NVIQNYGRILI
+580 GVIQNYGRILI
-591 GLAQTVPDGIVAF
+591 DLAAAVPDGLVAF
-604 FVSYSYMENIVSKWH
+604 FVSYSYMEQIVSKWH
-619 ETGVLREIMQ
+619 ETGVLQQVMQ

-637 TDVVETSL
+637 QDVVETSL

-657 RGAIFLSV
+657 RGAVFLSV

-680 GRAVV
+680 GRAVI

-691 QYTLSRILR
+691 QYTLSRVLR

-709 FQIKES
+709 FQIKEA
-715 DFLSFDAVRQAA
+715 DFLAFDAVRQAA

-743 VFADKRYNSQDKRG
+743 VFADKRYNSHDKRG

-767 REEVLNLSTD
+767 QEQQLNLSTD
-777 MAMQVSRTFM
+777 MAVQIARAFM
-787 RAMSQPF
+787 REMAQPY
-794 SHEDNKKSLLDQSD
+794 DRGVAGKQLLDQAACD
-808 LDRIAKEGGYTATKQ
+808 ALAKQAGFGVPSAT
-823 LTARTMAPQ
+823 LPSGRS
-832 IMINQ
+832 

>member
-1 MRRQSRACVG
+1 MIFN
-11 DERRRVGVRLRAR
+11 L
-24 VCGRYAHGAAL
+24 
-35 PPHTATRPLVSR
+35 
-47 ASPTMRFSV
+47 
-56 EGVEVFFPYDR
+56 EGLTVYFPYEYV
-67 LYPEQYAYMV
+67 YPEQYKYML
-77 EMKRALD
+77 ELKHGLD
-84 ARGHGALEMPTGTG
+84 AKGHGCLEMPTGTG
-98 KTITCLSLCVSY
+98 KTITCLALITSY

-127 PEMEKVLAELRTLH
+127 PEMEKVLAELRVLQAYREKH
-141 EYIGKALGTET
+141 VGKSAEI
-152 ARMLALGLSSRKNMC
+152 MALGLSSRKNMC

-188 TASWVREKK
+188 TASWVREKHIDAAS
-197 LEREA
+197 RE
-202 RGEAPADEADGKEL
+202 EETSTEL
-216 ESCEF
+216 CQF
-221 FEDFESAGEGAV
+221 FEDYEKEGPDAV

-241 HDLRAFGRTKKWCPY
+241 ADLREFGRKKGWCPY
-256 FLARN
+256 FLARH
-261 MIAYANVVVY
+261 MIGVANVVVY

-281 AGLVSSALEKECI
+281 SSLVSRELEKECV

-321 NAGRSITALNSRIER
+321 AAGRNITSLSGKIER
-336 AKQTDE
+336 AKQTDA
-342 RRLRQEYERLVNG
+342 RRLREEYARLVDG

-360 VLARGGGEDA
+360 VLRRGGGEDA
-370 LMNPVIPDDI
+370 LQNPVIPDDV

-395 VAVLRRFV
+395 VAFLRRFV
-403 EYLKI
+403 EYLKT
-408 RLQSTQVEQ
+408 RMRATQVEQ
-417 ETPTAFL
+417 ENPTAFL
-424 SHCAANA
+424 AHLQQSAA
-431 GIDGK
+431 IDGK

-446 SLLKTLEVVDMEEFN
+446 SLLKTLEIVDTEEYN
-461 ALSLV
+461 AVSLV
-466 ADFATLVGTYSKGF
+466 ADFGTLVGTYQAGF

-494 PDPVLQLS
+494 PDPVFQLC

-509 IKPVFERFQSVFITS
+509 VRPVFEKFQSVFITS
-524 GTLSPIDLYP
+524 GTLSPIELYP
-534 KLLGFNPVSI
+534 RLLSFNPVCIS
-544 RSLNMTL
+544 SLPMTL
-551 TRDCLCPMV
+551 TRECLCPVV

-580 NVIQNYGRILI
+580 GVIQNYGRILI
-591 GLAQTVPDGIVAF
+591 DLAATVPDGLVAF
-604 FVSYSYMENIVSKWH
+604 FVSYSYMEQIVSKWH
-619 ETGVLREIMQ
+619 ETGVLQQVMQ

-637 TDVVETSL
+637 QDVVETSL

-657 RGAIFLSV
+657 RGAVFLSV

-680 GRAVV
+680 GRAVI

-691 QYTLSRILR
+691 QYTLSRVLR

-709 FQIKES
+709 FQIKEA
-715 DFLSFDAVRQAA
+715 DFLAFDAVRQAA

-743 VFADKRYNSQDKRG
+743 VFADKRYNSHDKRG

-767 REEVLNLSTD
+767 QEQQLNLSTD
-777 MAMQVSRTFM
+777 MAVQIARAFM
-787 RAMSQPF
+787 REMAQPY
-794 SHEDNKKSLLDQSD
+794 DRGVAGKQLLDQAACD
-808 LDRIAKEGGYTATKQ
+808 ALAKQAGFGAPSAT
-823 LTARTMAPQ
+823 LPSGRS
-832 IMINQ
+832 

>member
-1 MRRQSRACVG
+1 MIFN
-11 DERRRVGVRLRAR
+11 L
-24 VCGRYAHGAAL
+24 
-35 PPHTATRPLVSR
+35 
-47 ASPTMRFSV
+47 
-56 EGVEVFFPYDR
+56 EGLTVYFPYEYV
-67 LYPEQYAYMV
+67 YPEQYKYML
-77 EMKRALD
+77 ELKHGLD
-84 ARGHGALEMPTGTG
+84 AKGHGCLEMPTGTG
-98 KTITCLSLCVSY
+98 KTITCLALITSY

-127 PEMEKVLAELRTLH
+127 PEMEKVLAELRVLQAYREKH
-141 EYIGKALGTET
+141 VGKASEI
-152 ARMLALGLSSRKNMC
+152 MALGLSSRKNMC
-167 IHPKVADEGS
+167 IHPKVAEEGS

-188 TASWVREKK
+188 TASWVREKHIDAAS
-197 LEREA
+197 RE
-202 RGEAPADEADGKEL
+202 EETSTEL
-216 ESCEF
+216 CQF
-221 FEDFESAGEGAV
+221 FEDYEKEGPDAV

-241 HDLRAFGRTKKWCPY
+241 ADLREFGRKKGWCPY
-256 FLARN
+256 FLARH
-261 MIAYANVVVY
+261 MIGVANVVVY

-281 AGLVSSALEKECI
+281 SSLVSRELEKECV

-321 NAGRSITALNSRIER
+321 AAGRNITSLSGKIER
-336 AKQTDE
+336 AKQTDA
-342 RRLRQEYERLVNG
+342 RKLREEYARLVDG

-360 VLARGGGEDA
+360 VLRRGGGEDA
-370 LMNPVIPDDI
+370 LQNPVIPDDI

-395 VAVLRRFV
+395 VAFLRRFV
-403 EYLKI
+403 EYLKT
-408 RLQSTQVEQ
+408 RMRATQVEQ

-424 SHCAANA
+424 AHLQRSAA
-431 GIDGK
+431 IDGK

-446 SLLKTLEVVDMEEFN
+446 SLLKTLEIVDTEEYN
-461 ALSLV
+461 AISLI
-466 ADFATLVGTYSKGF
+466 ADFGTLVGTYQAGF

-494 PDPVLQLS
+494 PDPVFQLC

-509 IKPVFERFQSVFITS
+509 VRPVFEKFQSVFITS
-524 GTLSPIDLYP
+524 GTLSPIELYP
-534 KLLGFNPVSI
+534 RLLSFNPVCI
-544 RSLNMTL
+544 ASLPMTL
-551 TRDCLCPMV
+551 TRDCLRPMV

-580 NVIQNYGRILI
+580 GVIQNYGRILI
-591 GLAQTVPDGIVAF
+591 DLAAAVPDGLVAF
-604 FVSYSYMENIVSKWH
+604 FVSYSYMEQIVSKWH
-619 ETGVLREIMQ
+619 ETGVLQQVMQ

-637 TDVVETSL
+637 QDVVETSL

-657 RGAIFLSV
+657 RGAVFLSV

-680 GRAVV
+680 GRAVI

-691 QYTLSRILR
+691 QYTLSRVLR

-709 FQIKES
+709 FQIKEA
-715 DFLSFDAVRQAA
+715 DFLAFDAVRQAA

-743 VFADKRYNSQDKRG
+743 VFADKRYNSHDKRG

-767 REEVLNLSTD
+767 QEQQLNLSTD
-777 MAMQVSRTFM
+777 MAVQIARAFM
-787 RAMSQPF
+787 REMAQPY
-794 SHEDNKKSLLDQSD
+794 DRGVAGKQLLDQAACD
-808 LDRIAKEGGYTATKQ
+808 ALAKQAGFGAPSAT
-823 LTARTMAPQ
+823 LPSGRS
-832 IMINQ
+832 